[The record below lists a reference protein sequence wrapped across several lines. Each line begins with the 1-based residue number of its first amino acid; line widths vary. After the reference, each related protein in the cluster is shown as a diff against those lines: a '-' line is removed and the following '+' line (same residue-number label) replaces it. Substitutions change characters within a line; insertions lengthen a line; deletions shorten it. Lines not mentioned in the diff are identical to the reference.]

1 MNQYITG
8 TVIKDFRERNNMTQ
22 AELAEKICVSD
33 KTVSKWETG
42 KGYPD
47 ISLLEPIAKTFGIS
61 ITELLSGESVSN
73 VNVSANMMRSKFY
86 VCPVCGNIMHCMGEA
101 VIQCHGVQLVPLEL
115 EEVDEQHIIYIDS
128 VEDEYYVHIDHDMT
142 KSHYIS
148 FIAAISYDK
157 IQMVKIYPE
166 GNAEARFKTSGVKN
180 IVFYCNKDGGFS
192 INVRK
197 ALGKR
202 KMSDYKAEV
211 KQKWG
216 NTEAYKEYTENS
228 KSYSQKGK
236 RDMIA
241 GMDSIMAEFASCMQN
256 GADVSSEQAQALV
269 KKLQEYITAN
279 FYTCTNQILAGLGQM
294 YVADERFKVN
304 IDKHGAG
311 TAEYVSAA
319 IAVCCGAE

>member
-8 TVIKDFRERNNMTQ
+8 TVIKDFREKNNMTQ
-22 AELAEKICVSD
+22 AELAEKLCVSD
-33 KTVSKWETG
+33 KTISKWETG

-47 ISLLEPIAKTFGIS
+47 ISLLDPIAKTFGIS
-61 ITELLSGESVSN
+61 ITELLSGNSVSN

-101 VIQCHGVQLVPLEL
+101 VIQCHGVQLVPLEP
-115 EEVDEQHIIYIDS
+115 EEVDEHHTIYIDS

-180 IVFYCNKDGGFS
+180 IIFYCNKDGGFS
-192 INVRK
+192 VNVRK

-202 KMSDYKAEV
+202 KMSDYKTEV
-211 KQKWG
+211 KDKWG
-216 NTEAYKEYTENS
+216 NTEAYKEYAEKS
-228 KSYSQKGK
+228 KSYSQKDEQSMMYGL
-236 RDMIA
+236 
-241 GMDSIMAEFASCMQN
+241 DSVMAEFAACMKS
-256 GADVSSEQAQALV
+256 GVDAASEQAQTLV

-279 FYTCTNQILAGLGQM
+279 FYNCTDQILSGLGQM
-294 YVADERFKVN
+294 YVADERFKAN

-319 IAVCCGAE
+319 INAYCKNE

>member
-8 TVIKDFRERNNMTQ
+8 NIIKNFREKNNMTQ
-22 AELAEKICVSD
+22 GKLAEKLCVSD
-33 KTVSKWETG
+33 KTISKWETG

-47 ISLLEPIAKTFGIS
+47 ISLLDPIAKTFGIS
-61 ITELLSGESVSN
+61 IAELLSGVSISN

-86 VCPVCGNIMHCMGEA
+86 VCPVCGNSIHSMGEA
-101 VIQCHGVQLVPLEL
+101 AISCHGVMLAPIEL
-115 EEVDEQHIIYIDS
+115 EEVDNKHIIQIDS

-202 KMSDYKAEV
+202 KMNDYKTEV

-216 NTEAYKEYTENS
+216 NTDAYKEYAEKS
-228 KSYSQKGK
+228 KSYSQKDEQ
-236 RDMIA
+236 DMMA
-241 GMDSIMAEFASCMQN
+241 GMDNVMAEFAACMQS
-256 GADVSSEQAQALV
+256 GAAADSDDVKAMV
-269 KKLQEYITAN
+269 RKLQGFITDN
-279 FYTCTNQILAGLGQM
+279 FYTCTDQILAGLGQM
-294 YVADERFKVN
+294 YVADERFKNN
-304 IDKHGAG
+304 IDKHGEG
-311 TAEYVSAA
+311 TAEYISAA
-319 IAVCCGAE
+319 IAAAMK

>member
-8 TVIKDFRERNNMTQ
+8 NIIKNFREKNNMTQ
-22 AELAEKICVSD
+22 AELAEKLCVSD
-33 KTVSKWETG
+33 KTISKWETG

-47 ISLLEPIAKTFGIS
+47 ISLLNPIAKTFGIS
-61 ITELLSGESVSN
+61 IAELLSGVSISN

-86 VCPVCGNIMHCMGEA
+86 VCPVCGNSIHSMGEA
-101 VIQCHGVQLVPLEL
+101 AISCHGVMLAPIEL
-115 EEVDEQHIIYIDS
+115 EEVDDKHIIQIDS
-128 VEDEYYVHIDHDMT
+128 VEDEYYVHIEHDMT

-166 GNAEARFKTSGVKN
+166 GNAEARFKTNGVKN

-202 KMSDYKAEV
+202 KMNDYKAEV

-216 NTEAYKEYTENS
+216 NTDAYKEYAEKS
-228 KSYSQKGK
+228 KSYSQKDEQ
-236 RDMIA
+236 DMMA
-241 GMDSIMAEFASCMQN
+241 GMDSVMAEFASCMQS
-256 GADVSSEQAQALV
+256 GAAADSDDAKAMV
-269 KKLQEYITAN
+269 KKLQGFITDN
-279 FYTCTNQILAGLGQM
+279 FYTCTDQILAGLGQM
-294 YVADERFKVN
+294 YVADERFKNN
-304 IDKHGAG
+304 IDKHGEG
-311 TAEYVSAA
+311 TAEYISAA
-319 IAVCCGAE
+319 IAAAMK